1 MVKKNK
7 QSSSA
12 TSSSHAK
19 RKQKSKTPKT
29 KEQQETEDNKADF
42 YLDDKDADLAYD
54 SEELE
59 NEQSEHGSELDFDE
73 NDYVSSEHEDTSG
86 DDDDDGKEKK
96 PKKEKKLTRAELKKI
111 INKCTSSGSLIDLTK
126 LVIIFTKITNPNT
139 LYESDDE
146 NEIPEKRNVLSDT
159 KATSKIIKYCITN
172 LPEILQL
179 KLNDNVNN
187 DKSSSSSSS
196 YKQLAKRYLSI
207 LVRYIK
213 TCETSMK
220 HFIFA
225 NIDTLSSLIF
235 IYNNFTEVFLK
246 TAINIWAHNA
256 LDDIG
261 NKCFNFIRNLI
272 TTKPNFFEHALKLF
286 YINYLD
292 IAKATNL
299 TSYETILKLQ
309 RDIAQILHIDLQKA
323 YLTIFTF
330 IRKLCIQLRLTIID
344 KTSSSIK
351 QIYNWQF
358 VNALILWGRVVSMYS
373 YNSDIQLLIYP
384 LIQTIIGVIR
394 LNYNEQF
401 YLLRIRLVML
411 LNSISKHCGVY
422 IPIAMYVLPILKSNY
437 FIEKCKANNNN
448 NKSNNS
454 NNNNNNKSNNNK
466 KTNQRVNVLVHLKI
480 KKEEYQ
486 FKQIRKD
493 LLEECCDCL
502 VEHLSINA
510 NKICFE
516 DLCFCILKEMRNALK
531 NIYDKEYRMIIKNRV
546 DKIEGNVMKLKELI
560 SNETMKINIIKGNTI
575 EQFENEVLKKENEF
589 IKEYENIRHKR
600 EANFEALFH
609 QKENKFIEV

>member
-7 QSSSA
+7 QSSSS
-12 TSSSHAK
+12 SSSHAK
-19 RKQKSKTPKT
+19 RKQKSKTSKT
-29 KEQQETEDNKADF
+29 KEQENEDNKADF

-54 SEELE
+54 SDEL
-59 NEQSEHGSELDFDE
+59 EQSEHGSELDFDE
-73 NDYVSSEHEDTSG
+73 NDYVSSEHEDASNEDG
-86 DDDDDGKEKK
+86 DDGKEKK
-96 PKKEKKLTRAELKKI
+96 PKKEKKLTRSELKKI
-111 INKCTSSGSLIDLTK
+111 INKCTSSGSLMDLTK

-146 NEIPEKRNVLSDT
+146 NEVPEKRNILSDT

-179 KLNDNVNN
+179 KLNDNDNDN
-187 DKSSSSSSS
+187 DKSSSSSS
-196 YKQLAKRYLSI
+196 YKQLTKRYLSI

-220 HFIFA
+220 HFIFS
-225 NIDTLSSLIF
+225 NIDTLSTLIF

-246 TAINIWAHNA
+246 IAINIWAHNA

-261 NKCFNFIRNLI
+261 NTCYNFIRNLI

-299 TSYETILKLQ
+299 QSYETILKLQ
-309 RDIAQILHIDLQKA
+309 RDIAQILNIDLQKA

-344 KTSSSIK
+344 KSSSSIK
-351 QIYNWQF
+351 QIYKWQF
-358 VNALILWGRVVSMYS
+358 VNALILWGRVVSTYS
-373 YNSDIQLLIYP
+373 YNSEIQLLIYP

-437 FIEKCKANNNN
+437 FIEKCKAN
-448 NKSNNS
+448 SNSSNS
-454 NNNNNNKSNNNK
+454 KSNNNK
-466 KTNQRVNVLVHLKI
+466 KSNQRVNVLVHLKI

-486 FKQIRKD
+486 FKQVRKD

-531 NIYDKEYRMIIKNRV
+531 SIYDKEYRMIIKNRI

-560 SNETMKINIIKGNTI
+560 SNETMKINIVKGNTI